1 MIANNLALLF
11 NGLTLALALG
21 LLILVLWQD
30 PNSTANRYFA
40 LFLFSALIWASG
52 SLLSRAAAYVNA
64 GPGTIQA
71 GLRLLDMGFSA
82 STLTL
87 YTTARCPAA
96 FGRAVPHDRAGL
108 AGAVFSTQLLYG
120 CPARR
125 ARTRSIRAARSC
137 TGLTRRASR

>member
-87 YTTARCPAA
+87 YTYSAVAGGVRARW
-96 FGRAVPHDRAGL
+96 FRDRAGW
-108 AGAVFSTQLLYG
+108 AGAGLQHAASAMAV
-120 CPARR
+120 R
-125 ARTRSIRAARSC
+125 RAARVP
-137 TGLTRRASR
+137 GRAGRRALVPV

>member
-87 YTTARCPAA
+87 YTYSAVVGGVRARWFRTIAL
-96 FGRAVPHDRAGL
+96 VGL
-108 AGAVFSTQLLYG
+108 ALVFSTQLLLWLSG
-120 CPARR
+120 
-125 ARTRSIRAARSC
+125 
-137 TGLTRRASR
+137 